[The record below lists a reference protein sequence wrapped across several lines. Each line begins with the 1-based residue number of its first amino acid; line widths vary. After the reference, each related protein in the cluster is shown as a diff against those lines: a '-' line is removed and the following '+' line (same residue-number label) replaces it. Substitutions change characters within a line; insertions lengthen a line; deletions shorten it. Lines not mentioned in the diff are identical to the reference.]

1 MDILQKIVKV
11 TQQQYD
17 TLKNGGTV
25 GGYTG
30 LNSNYIYLVQEDGAV
45 TPPDEYL
52 PLSGGT
58 INAGGTKAPL
68 ILKGGTNNHRE
79 GLRIIPSNSWSTI
92 VLGGNDI
99 GESQG
104 TSANSWSIL
113 NYNGSFFIS
122 KNGADGATVKLSNT
136 DGTWKVNNNTIIHS
150 GNIGSQSVSY
160 ATTAGTANSVA
171 LKASSGGATKA
182 TMQYNS
188 TEDCIEFIFA

>member
-1 MDILQKIVKV
+1 MDTLQKIVKV

-25 GGYTG
+25 GSYTG
-30 LNSNYIYLVQEDGAV
+30 LNSNYIYLVVDEN
-45 TPPDEYL
+45 EYL

-58 INAGGTKAPL
+58 INANGSKVPL
-68 ILKGGTNNHRE
+68 ILKGGANDYRE
-79 GLRIIPSNSWSTI
+79 GLRIIPSGSWSTI

-113 NYNGSFFIS
+113 NNNGSFYIS
-122 KNGADGATVKLSNT
+122 KNGANNATVKLSNT
-136 DGTWKVNNNTIIHS
+136 DGTWKVNNDTIIHS

-171 LKASSGGATKA
+171 LKTSSGGATKA
-182 TMQYNS
+182 IMQYNA
-188 TEDCIEFIFA
+188 TEDCIEFIFS